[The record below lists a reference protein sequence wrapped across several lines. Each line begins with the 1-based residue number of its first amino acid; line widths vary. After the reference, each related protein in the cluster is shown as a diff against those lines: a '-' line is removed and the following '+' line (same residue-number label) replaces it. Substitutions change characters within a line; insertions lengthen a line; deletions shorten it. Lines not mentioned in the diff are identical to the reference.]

1 MAYTDFTNLPRR
13 TVSDKVLCDKV
24 FNIAKNLKYHGY
36 QCRLVSMFCKLL
48 YEKSAATRANKP
60 AGGAVREI
68 NLLLKMNLF

>member
-1 MAYTDFTNLPRR
+1 MAYGDFKGLAKR
-13 TVSDKVLCDKV
+13 TASDKELLDKI

-36 QCRLVSMFCKLL
+36 QCRLVSMFCKFL